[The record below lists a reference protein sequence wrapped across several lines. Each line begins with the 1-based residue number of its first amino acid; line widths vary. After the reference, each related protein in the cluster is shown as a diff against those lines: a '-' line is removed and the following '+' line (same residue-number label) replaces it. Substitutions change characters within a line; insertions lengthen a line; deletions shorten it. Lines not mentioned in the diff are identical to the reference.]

1 MNNSE
6 LQNLIEK
13 YKEELLKYANEN
25 GGFVSREVI
34 EKIPEATPVVSV
46 VSSPDNTGKEA
57 DITELEGTNPTNYNA
72 GRTEPTYIDLSDFR
86 AKNNGNGTLK
96 VQTFSGREAFPIV
109 SARVQVTKDFDNGV
123 HTFTDELTDTSGIVD
138 GISLI
143 APRKNLAQE
152 DNSILPFS
160 TYTIKV
166 THPNFITTL
175 YTNVP
180 VFDEVTSIQP
190 VNLVPK
196 TGTPTDDN
204 EIIYVDEEPKD
215 L

>member
-25 GGFVSREVI
+25 DGFVSKEVI
-34 EKIPEATPVVSV
+34 EKKPESKSV
-46 VSSPDNTGKEA
+46 VSIVGSTDNTGKEA

-72 GRTEPTYIDLSDFR
+72 GRTEPVYSNLTDFR
-86 AKNNGNGTLK
+86 GDNSGNGLLK
-96 VQTFSGREAFPIV
+96 VQVFSGREAFPIV
-109 SARVQVTKDFDNGV
+109 SARVQVTKDFENGIY
-123 HTFTDELTDTSGIVD
+123 TFADDLTDTSGIVE

-143 APRKNLAQE
+143 TPQKDMAQE
-152 DNSILPFS
+152 NNDILPYS
-160 TYTIKV
+160 TYTIRV
-166 THPNFITTL
+166 SHPNFITTL

-190 VNLVPK
+190 VNLIPK
-196 TGTPTDDN
+196 TGTPSDDN